1 MTSMI
6 SCIREWKKRTRKY
19 NPALR
24 LNALRTDENFMKNL
38 ATFIISALCYASA
51 YSQIQVTVEQSY
63 RTIDEIRSEHVQP
76 GDVIVFEL
84 NANQYGDHYEV
95 SYMKTGPMQLLLAS
109 EKDVDSGMPPSL
121 TNKML
126 LGGKGVQEIK
136 IPKGDKGAL
145 LFFNNNNSR
154 TVNMVVRV
162 DRVGVRPEA
171 VTNNF
176 KRLVSI
182 PFDSLGSFYE
192 LPKINVVVR
201 PCGTSNAFSTPD
213 IYICSELIGELVEK
227 GLPKAIFP
235 IILHELAHSLMRL
248 WKIGDFSDED
258 MADEFATVI
267 MAIAS
272 PDSVNEL
279 ARWFDGMDQKSE
291 AVLKTAVNSR
301 HSMSKVRAENMRR
314 LLKNPQSAIAKWS
327 RLMEPHLKKQRLP

>member
-1 MTSMI
+1 
-6 SCIREWKKRTRKY
+6 
-19 NPALR
+19 
-24 LNALRTDENFMKNL
+24 MKNL
-38 ATFIISALCYASA
+38 VAVILSVLCCTTA
-51 YSQIQVTVEQSY
+51 YSQIQVTVEKSY
-63 RTIDEIRSEHVQP
+63 RTIYEVRSEHVKP
-76 GDVIVFEL
+76 GDLIFFEL

-95 SYMKTGPMQLLLAS
+95 SYVKTGPMQLLLAS

-121 TNKML
+121 MNKTL
-126 LGGKGVQEIK
+126 LGEKGFEEVK

-171 VTNNF
+171 VTNNL
-176 KRLVSI
+176 KNLVSI
-182 PFDSLGSFYE
+182 PFDSLGYLYE
-192 LPKINVVVR
+192 VPKINVVVR
-201 PCGTSNAFSTPD
+201 PCGISNAFSTPD

-227 GLPKAIFP
+227 DLPNAIFP

-248 WKIGDFSDED
+248 WEIGDFSDED
-258 MADEFATVI
+258 MADEFATAI
-267 MAIAS
+267 MAIAA

-301 HSMSKVRAENMRR
+301 HSISKVRAENMRR
-314 LLKNPQSAIAKWS
+314 LLKNPQPVLAKWS
-327 RLMEPHLKKQRLP
+327 KLMEPHLKKQRFP